1 MPDQTALAEF
11 KLTLAGELI
20 QPGEKGYD
28 VARQVYNG
36 MIDRRPRLIVR
47 CADAADVL
55 AAVNFG
61 RENRMLIAVRGGG
74 HNAGGLGVCDDG
86 LVIDLSLI
94 NYTRVDPRD
103 RTVRVGGGCT
113 WHAVDHATHAFGLA
127 VPTGF
132 VSTTGVGGLTLGGGL
147 GHLTRKHGL
156 TIDNLLAA
164 DLVLADGSFVTASA
178 AENADL
184 YWAIRGGGGNFGVV
198 TSFLF
203 QAHPIHTVYA
213 GPMLWPL
220 ERAAEIMRW
229 YREFI
234 TTASEEISGFFAFLI
249 VPPGPPF
256 PDHLH
261 LKNMCGIVWCYA
273 GALDKAEETFKPIRD
288 SLRPELDLVGP
299 MPHPMLQT
307 MFDGLFRPGLQ
318 WYWKADFFNELSDE
332 AIAQHVEH
340 GSKIPT
346 LLSTMHLYP
355 INGKAHQ
362 VARSA
367 TPWSYREAVW
377 AEVIVGVDPE
387 PANRERIIS
396 WAKDYWQALH
406 PYSAGG
412 AYLNFIMDEGEDRVR
427 TSYRENYDRLVAI
440 KNKYDPT
447 NLFRVNQNIQPTA

>member
-1 MPDQTALAEF
+1 M
-11 KLTLAGELI
+11 
-20 QPGEKGYD
+20 
-28 VARQVYNG
+28 
-36 MIDRRPRLIVR
+36 
-47 CADAADVL
+47 
-55 AAVNFG
+55 
-61 RENRMLIAVRGGG
+61 
-74 HNAGGLGVCDDG
+74 
-86 LVIDLSLI
+86 
-94 NYTRVDPRD
+94 
-103 RTVRVGGGCT
+103 
-113 WHAVDHATHAFGLA
+113 
-127 VPTGF
+127 
-132 VSTTGVGGLTLGGGL
+132 TLGGGL
-147 GHLTRKHGL
+147 GYLTRKHGL

-164 DLVLADGSFVTASA
+164 DVVLADGSFVTASA
-178 AENADL
+178 EEHPDL
-184 YWAIRGGGGNFGVV
+184 YWAIRGGGGNFGIV

-203 QAHPIHTVYA
+203 QAHAIHTVYA

-234 TTASEEISGFFAFLI
+234 TTASEEISGFFAFFI
-249 VPPGPPF
+249 VPPGRPF

-273 GALDKAEETFKPIRD
+273 GALDKAEEAFKPIRD
-288 SLRPELDLVGP
+288 SLRPELDLVGS

-396 WAKDYWQALH
+396 WAKDYWEALH

-427 TSYRENYDRLVAI
+427 ASYRENYDRLVAI

-447 NLFRVNQNIQPTA
+447 NLFRVNQNIKPSA